1 MKKTLTI
8 NLNNTVF
15 HIDDDAYEL
24 LQSYLAEVSLHF
36 KSETDKADI
45 MNDIE
50 SRVAELFTEK
60 MQKSK
65 NVVTIDDV
73 GEIIETMGKPSQFED
88 EEADEE
94 QPKTE
99 SKKAPV
105 SGSKKFYR
113 DTEHQLLGGVAAGL
127 AAYFNMDITLV
138 RVILIILVILTSA
151 YIIPVYL
158 LAWLIAPKAETTAQ
172 KLEMRGEDVNIE
184 TIKNKMNDAKTYL
197 ESEEFKNSA
206 SSIGQRFFEV
216 FKAIFKVLFT
226 IIGSVLAVA
235 GVLLAAV
242 LVFALIVLLFEPD
255 AVVSIYPELF
265 SNMGSISPE
274 KIILM
279 VIGLLL
285 IIGCPVFALINW
297 GIKATS
303 KEKPKSYTALWVALV
318 LWFAGIFMF
327 LSVGGDTLK
336 KLNDNNFFTTQRDG
350 TYIFGEDNSNFI
362 SETRNV
368 GSFNAIDASGAVQ
381 IELTQQ
387 ENQSVT
393 VNSLKEYV
401 PNIKTEVV
409 DGVLKVY
416 STDNLIKPRIKIR
429 IGMDSITSINA
440 RGASNIDF
448 TAPFTVKR
456 MNLTLQGASK
466 ADLSFT
472 SAQNLDFNLDG
483 ASKIDLQG
491 NADTL
496 KINAAGVSNVDAEG
510 LRTKVVDIEMNGAS
524 KADVFASE
532 SFNGKAY
539 GASKIVCKG
548 NPGKRSNE
556 SNTASRISYE

>member
-172 KLEMRGEDVNIE
+172 KLEMRGR
-184 TIKNKMNDAKTYL
+184 M
-197 ESEEFKNSA
+197 
-206 SSIGQRFFEV
+206 
-216 FKAIFKVLFT
+216 
-226 IIGSVLAVA
+226 
-235 GVLLAAV
+235 
-242 LVFALIVLLFEPD
+242 LI
-255 AVVSIYPELF
+255 
-265 SNMGSISPE
+265 
-274 KIILM
+274 
-279 VIGLLL
+279 
-285 IIGCPVFALINW
+285 
-297 GIKATS
+297 S
-303 KEKPKSYTALWVALV
+303 KP
-318 LWFAGIFMF
+318 
-327 LSVGGDTLK
+327 
-336 KLNDNNFFTTQRDG
+336 
-350 TYIFGEDNSNFI
+350 
-362 SETRNV
+362 
-368 GSFNAIDASGAVQ
+368 
-381 IELTQQ
+381 
-387 ENQSVT
+387 
-393 VNSLKEYV
+393 
-401 PNIKTEVV
+401 
-409 DGVLKVY
+409 
-416 STDNLIKPRIKIR
+416 
-429 IGMDSITSINA
+429 
-440 RGASNIDF
+440 
-448 TAPFTVKR
+448 
-456 MNLTLQGASK
+456 
-466 ADLSFT
+466 
-472 SAQNLDFNLDG
+472 
-483 ASKIDLQG
+483 SKI
-491 NADTL
+491 
-496 KINAAGVSNVDAEG
+496 K
-510 LRTKVVDIEMNGAS
+510 
-524 KADVFASE
+524 
-532 SFNGKAY
+532 
-539 GASKIVCKG
+539 
-548 NPGKRSNE
+548 
-556 SNTASRISYE
+556 